1 MKTKITSNVL
11 EDLSRRLKGDSSSV
25 SGEGVVVVFNCSNIR
40 LDKKLE
46 YIKSLKQRG
55 MMISLAFSFMAE
67 GIIDTKRIVDY
78 LNPYKV
84 YKEADIFN
92 LQDIVRENS
101 TLIGPNITTN
111 TLSKVA
117 LGMIDSFVPS
127 LIWTFLYKNKKVY
140 LDFSSVKQY
149 LGEETQNKGILD
161 LINGHVKTLEKMGAI
176 EINENNFKQVYLDGV
191 QIPIVDSD
199 RKVEGIKKVLTEKD
213 ILSISAKSNLILPR
227 GTILTPLA
235 KDKSKEKNITIQFK

>member
-11 EDLSRRLKGDSSSV
+11 EDLARRIQGDSSSDSRESV
-25 SGEGVVVVFNCSNIR
+25 LVVFNGSNIR

-46 YIKSLKQRG
+46 YIRSLKQRG
-55 MMISLAFSFMAE
+55 MKVSLAFSFMAE
-67 GIIDTKRIVDY
+67 GIVDTKRIIDN
-78 LNPYKV
+78 LNPYKI
-84 YKEADIFN
+84 YKEADVFN

-101 TLIGPNITTN
+101 VLIGPNITIN

-140 LDFSSVKQY
+140 LDFSSVRQY
-149 LGEETQNKGILD
+149 LGQETENKGILN
-161 LINGHVKTLEKMGAI
+161 LIDGHIRALGNMGAI
-176 EINENNFKQVYLDGV
+176 EISEENFNQVFFDGV
-191 QIPIVDSD
+191 QASKADNPTM
-199 RKVEGIKKVLTEKD
+199 VETIKRVLTEND
-213 ILSISAKSNLILPR
+213 ILSISARSNLVLPR

-235 KDKSKEKNITIQFK
+235 KDKAREKNISIQFK

>member
-25 SGEGVVVVFNCSNIR
+25 SGEGVVVVFNGSNIR